1 MENKVF
7 KGSNFK
13 EIIEKIKDELGKDA
27 IVHSTKISEK
37 RNPFL
42 FGKKKKIFEVEA
54 SASNKILDKSISQK
68 QYDFYN
74 ELKDLEIGK
83 EYEIIYE
90 QLIENEIDPI
100 LAKSMILN
108 FSIRIPSE
116 LPYSQKIESM
126 KEMIKDFLKDCLV
139 PESSTLDKV
148 SIFLGPTGVGKTLSI
163 IKIATDL
170 RIKKKKKVSI
180 ISLDFIKIGNE
191 EQIKKYSEIL
201 NIPFESSLN
210 LNHFE
215 NILKIYENE
224 SDFVFIDTPGMSP
237 NDKELISQ
245 TLNFLNNKNTSKILV
260 LSASTNLKELY
271 HIWKNFEIFNI
282 NKIGITKLDE
292 IKTCGHFLKFLID
305 LKIPVLFITFGRKIP
320 EDIKFINSND
330 LLIKNLLRW

>member
-1 MENKVF
+1 MEGKIF
-7 KGSNFK
+7 KGNNFK
-13 EIIEKIKDELGKDA
+13 EVIEKIKSELGKDA
-27 IVHSTKISEK
+27 IIHSTKISEK
-37 RNPFL
+37 RNFLL
-42 FGKKKKIFEVEA
+42 FGKRKKIFEVKA
-54 SASNKILDKSISQK
+54 SGDNKIPDKSTIGK
-68 QYDFYN
+68 DTFYDEIKN
-74 ELKDLEIGK
+74 LEIGK
-83 EYEIIYE
+83 DYEGIYE
-90 QLIENEIDPI
+90 QLIENEIDPV

-126 KEMIKDFLKDCLV
+126 REMVKNFLKECLV
-139 PESSTLDKV
+139 PESPILDKV
-148 SIFLGPTGVGKTLSI
+148 SVFLGPTGVGKTLSI

-170 RIKKKKKVSI
+170 KIKKKKKVSI

-201 NIPFESSLN
+201 NIPFETALTP
-210 LNHFE
+210 NHFE

-224 SDFVFIDTPGMSP
+224 SDFIFIDTPGMSP

-245 TLNFLNNKNTSKILV
+245 TLNFLNNKNTTKILV

-271 HIWKNFEIFNI
+271 HIWKNFESFNI

-305 LKIPVLFITFGRKIP
+305 FKIPVLFITVGRKIS

-330 LLIKNLLRW
+330 LLITNLLRW